1 MSGYY
6 KALNAASAD
15 TLAVVVDAL
24 RISCGMR
31 CADMR
36 DIIKAAEAALG
47 MDAEELRGIIL
58 PSSFPMDGE
67 TASDFCRSYKKGS
80 GG

>member
-1 MSGYY
+1 MSSYY
-6 KALNAASAD
+6 KALHTASAD

-31 CADMR
+31 SADML
-36 DIIKAAEAALG
+36 DIIKAAEAALST
-47 MDAEELRGIIL
+47 DAEELKGIIL
-58 PSSFPMDGE
+58 SSSPPMDGE
-67 TASDFCRSYKKGS
+67 ALSDFCRSYKKGS